1 MEIITT
7 EWMLKLDF
15 SVMVGKIIANFAK
28 FTSWKSPEFVAS
40 HNSIGQ
46 NGPSSVVQCESSRE

>member
-46 NGPSSVVQCESSRE
+46 NGP